1 MPRIKLQEQL
11 TYEFRYEVI
20 LQVRDINY
28 SCHLSNDAL
37 VGLIH
42 EARIN
47 LLVSLGFS
55 EMNLGDSQTGIILAD
70 LAINFKAEGFMLDKL
85 CLESHIGEIARHG
98 FRIFHRISKEDKTLA
113 LAETGIVAFNY
124 ADRKIAP
131 IPEAFIQAW
140 QCHSERYTES
150 YPGHVIPSTGSGQ
163 V

>member
-11 TYEFRYEVI
+11 TYEFRYEVT

-28 SCHLSNDAL
+28 RSHLSNDAL

-47 LLVSLGFS
+47 LLDGLGFS
-55 EMNLGDSQTGIILAD
+55 EMSLGDSQTGIILAD

-85 CLESHIGEIARHG
+85 CLESHVGEITHHG
-98 FRIFHRISKEDKTLA
+98 FRIFHRITKGDKILA

-140 QCHSERYTES
+140 QCHSER
-150 YPGHVIPSTGSGQ
+150 SGAE
-163 V
+163 